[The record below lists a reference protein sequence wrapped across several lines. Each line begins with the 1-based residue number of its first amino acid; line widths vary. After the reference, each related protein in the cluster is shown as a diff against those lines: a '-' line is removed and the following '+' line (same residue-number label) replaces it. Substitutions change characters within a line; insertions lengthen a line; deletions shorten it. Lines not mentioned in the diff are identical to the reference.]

1 MVLTARGNS
10 TGSAHGTSMWR
21 ALLSIA
27 GVLALA
33 ACGTRVSHQAVVA
46 GAGAG
51 TVSLDPSSI
60 AALHSAVAADPARAT
75 TAVPSPQPPGTA
87 AASQPSQTVSAPSD
101 RSPAART
108 PDRRP
113 GAVVAPGKAAQ
124 AWQAVVPA
132 GSAEA
137 PTNTRCTR
145 SSEPVAIGQVGTFSG
160 LAGTVTAPIRAA
172 LAVWAKDVN
181 ARGGLACHPVA
192 VWSDDDG
199 GDPARAAAEVQE
211 LVAEHHVVALVGN
224 LVAASINGFAPAVA
238 AAKIPA
244 IGGGSYTM
252 QDFDNRWFFPDGASV
267 QDQVMGVLRDGVDQG
282 HRRLGALY
290 CVEATVCTQAD
301 EYFKNGAAPAGAAM
315 VYNAPVSITQ
325 PDYTAQCLNARDAK
339 VDLLGVA
346 LDGASIG
353 RVARSCT
360 AIGYRPVFAASAA
373 VFGPDQ
379 ANDPTIRS
387 FGVVTITTEA
397 PWFLDDQPGLRA
409 FHEAMDRW
417 APTSNLT
424 NASLIG
430 WTSAE
435 LFRAAVEKV
444 ADQAGT
450 GPITPELVLTG
461 LGRIHDDTLGGLTGP
476 LTFTPDETHA
486 TSNGCVFYELLT
498 TAGWAAPRGSR
509 PVCTGH

>member
-1 MVLTARGNS
+1 MR
-10 TGSAHGTSMWR
+10 R
-21 ALLSIA
+21 APAAIA

-46 GAGAG
+46 GAATG
-51 TVSLDPSSI
+51 TVSLDPASI
-60 AALHSAVAADPARAT
+60 AALRSAAAADPARPRAT
-75 TAVPSPQPPGTA
+75 GRSPQAAGTNAPAPA
-87 AASQPSQTVSAPSD
+87 APTPQD
-101 RSPAART
+101 GSPAAAT
-108 PDRRP
+108 PARRADTVVP
-113 GAVVAPGKAAQ
+113 PGKEVRAPEGAVPVGAKAP
-124 AWQAVVPA
+124 P
-132 GSAEA
+132 
-137 PTNTRCTR
+137 NTRCAG
-145 SSEPVAIGQVGTFSG
+145 SLDPVAIGQVGTFSG
-160 LAGTVTAPIRAA
+160 LAGTVTAPIRTA
-172 LAVWAKDVN
+172 LAVWAKDIN
-181 ARGGLACHPVA
+181 ARGGLACHPVEVHSA
-192 VWSDDDG
+192 DDG
-199 GDPARAAAEVQE
+199 GDPAKAAAEVQE
-211 LVAEHHVVALVGN
+211 LVTDHHVVALVGN

-238 AAKIPA
+238 AARIPA

-252 QDFDNRWFFPDGASV
+252 QDFEDRWFFPDGASV
-267 QDQVMGVLRDGVDQG
+267 ADQVMGVLRDGVDQG

-301 EYFKNGAAPAGAAM
+301 EYLKSGAAQAGAEM

-325 PDYTAQCLNARDAK
+325 PDYTAQCLNARDAR

-353 RVARSCT
+353 RVARSCA
-360 AIGYRPVFAASAA
+360 AIGYHPVFAASAA
-373 VFGPDQ
+373 VFGPEQ

-409 FHEAMDRW
+409 FHQAMDRW

-435 LFRAAVEKV
+435 LFRTAVEKV
-444 ADQAGT
+444 ADRATT
-450 GPITPELVLTG
+450 GPITPELVLAG
-461 LGRIHDDTLGGLTGP
+461 LGQVREQTLGGLTGP
-476 LTFTPDETHA
+476 LTFTPDEAHA

-498 TAGWAAPRGSR
+498 DKGWSAPRGSD
-509 PVCTGH
+509 PVCLKK